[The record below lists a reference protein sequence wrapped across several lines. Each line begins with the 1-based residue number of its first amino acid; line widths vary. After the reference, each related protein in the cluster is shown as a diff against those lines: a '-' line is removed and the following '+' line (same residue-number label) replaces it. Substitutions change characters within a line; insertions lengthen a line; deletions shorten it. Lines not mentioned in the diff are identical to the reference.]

1 MAVEVDTKVLPDAL
15 VTVFHKDLTIKGKS
29 AKGGAYKAR
38 ISEICTYQMNE
49 KADGRYMVPLHYL
62 RNKVALDGLRIPKQ
76 LKWNII
82 PASFRNDKYCQQQP
96 VFDEALTALRK
107 TGSCFL
113 QLHCGWGKTWM
124 AIMVAA
130 NLGIRTVVLV
140 HRTFLAHQFMSEAEN
155 IIPGQMR
162 FLDDNAKAITSEYL
176 EAPIVIIMRQRAFKL
191 PDSFTS
197 TFDFMI
203 VDEAK
208 YWCTPE
214 GVKSMLCF
222 KPTHTMGLCAE
233 RERKDGY
240 DLMLGQFFG
249 HNIFRKSCKPFRVWK
264 YYTSFQPE
272 IKRPAYG
279 KAKMDWTVAMRS
291 LSRMEERN
299 LMIRDICRL
308 RQNNKIMILVQFQEH
323 VEELLRLLKEVGEN
337 VDTFYAS
344 ADSYINCRILIATF
358 SKAEMGFDDKN
369 LCENFDGHRLD
380 LLILGAFYKGEI
392 EQSAGRVMRSDA
404 PEVIDIVDDHNS
416 LRKHSGVRDK
426 FFKSRAGQI
435 MPPEFF
441 YPMKRM

>member
-1 MAVEVDTKVLPDAL
+1 MAVELDGKSLPSKL
-15 VTVFHKDLTIKGKS
+15 VQIFHRDLTIKGKS

-38 ISEICTYQMNE
+38 IAELCTFQVGDQG
-49 KADGRYMVPLHYL
+49 DGRYIIPLHYARL
-62 RNKVALDGLRIPKQ
+62 KLDLSGLRIPKQ
-76 LKWNII
+76 VDFKVI
-82 PASFRNDKYCQQQP
+82 PAEFRSDKFCQQRP
-96 VFDEALTALRK
+96 VFDEAMEHLRK
-107 TGSCFL
+107 ESSCFL

-124 AIMVAA
+124 AIMIAA
-130 NLGIRTVVLV
+130 HLGLRTVVLV
-140 HRTFLAHQFMSEAEN
+140 HRTFLAQQFLNEAEN

-162 FLDDNAKAITSEYL
+162 FLDDNKQASLSEYL
-176 EAPIVIIMRQRAFKL
+176 DAPIVVIMRQRAFKL
-191 PDSFTS
+191 PESFTS

-240 DLMLGQFFG
+240 DVVLGQFFG

-264 YYTSFQPE
+264 YFTSFQPE
-272 IKRPAYG
+272 IKRPTYG

-291 LSRMEERN
+291 ISRMDDRN
-299 LMIRDICRL
+299 AMIRDICRL
-308 RQNNKIMILVQFQEH
+308 RSTSKIMILVQFQEH

-337 VDTFYAS
+337 VDTFYAG
-344 ADSYINCRILIATF
+344 ADSYVNCRILIATF

-404 PEVIDIVDDHNS
+404 PEVIDLVDDHGS

-426 FFKSRAGQI
+426 FFKSRNGQI
-435 MPPEFF
+435 MPPEFLF
-441 YPMKRM
+441 PLKRQ